1 MPAEDDGPS
10 REGEHLAEKYLLGKR
25 LGSGGMG
32 EVYRAQNTLI
42 GRSVAIKV
50 LRREHAENKEV
61 VARFLREARAANIVR
76 HPNVVD
82 VLDIGQDAT
91 GTPFI
96 VQELLEG
103 EDLSEYVEAAG
114 GRLPI
119 DDVIRLLTP
128 VVEAVALGHAKGVI
142 HRDLKPDNVFLA
154 RQGGKVVPKLLDFG
168 ISQIALAAGELR
180 LTAATFSMGTPAY
193 MSPEHIRGTHLD
205 AGTDVWAIGI
215 MLHELVAGR
224 LPFRGETQASLFVL
238 VCTEDPIP
246 LREAAPHAP
255 AAFARIVARCLR
267 RERAERYAN
276 AGELANDLLMMGDPH
291 AGMRIPSIVPLR
303 PGLGARSPLG
313 TAPTLIV
320 AQKPAAIDVA
330 LPRPIAPPVAEAPPS
345 ARDSVLDPHLKSG
358 LSLHPPDAPVPIP
371 KPSRPRPLI
380 GVRESEQA
388 NPPVDPRI
396 SGGVVLFVALTV
408 GAVAAGW
415 VYDALDLAD
424 QIVSLRATAS
434 AAPLVL
440 GVVLLAG
447 AGLGITRA
455 APAIT
460 DDMRIK
466 HYSRLPGELAFA
478 MALGAAIYVAAR
490 CIV

>member
-1 MPAEDDGPS
+1 MPALDEGPS

-50 LRREHAENKEV
+50 LRREHAENTEV

-82 VLDIGQDAT
+82 VLDIGQDAM

-103 EDLSEYVEAAG
+103 EDLSEHVAGSG
-114 GRLPI
+114 GRLPV
-119 DDVIRLLTP
+119 DEVIRLLTP

-154 RQGGKVVPKLLDFG
+154 RQAGKIIPKLLDFG

-205 AGTDVWAIGI
+205 AGTDVWAIGV

-224 LPFRGETQASLFVL
+224 LPFRGETQASLFVF
-238 VCTEDPIP
+238 VCTEDAIP

-255 AAFARIVARCLR
+255 AEFASVVARCLR
-267 RERAERYAN
+267 RDRAERYAN
-276 AGELANDLLMMGDPH
+276 AGELASDLLALGDLH
-291 AGMRIPSIVPLR
+291 AAVRVPSIVPLSLTRSAQNPLSTAATLVVAER
-303 PGLGARSPLG
+303 PARPK
-313 TAPTLIV
+313 V
-320 AQKPAAIDVA
+320 
-330 LPRPIAPPVAEAPPS
+330 APPPPVVAVAEAPPS

-358 LSLHPPDAPVPIP
+358 LSLHPSTHPVPVVS
-371 KPSRPRPLI
+371 PSRPRPLI
-380 GVRESEQA
+380 GVRKTEEVP
-388 NPPVDPRI
+388 PPVDPRI
-396 SGGVVLFVALTV
+396 SAGAILFVALTL

-415 VYDALDLAD
+415 VYDALSLGDVL
-424 QIVSLRATAS
+424 VSLRTMAS
-434 AAPLVL
+434 AAPLAI
-440 GVVLLAG
+440 GSVLLAG
-447 AGLGITRA
+447 AGYGITRA
-455 APAIT
+455 APSIT

-466 HYSRLPGELAFA
+466 QYSRLPGELAFA
-478 MALGAAIYVAAR
+478 MALGAAIYVAVR